1 MSKNSLTRRPH
12 GFTLIELLVVIAIIA
27 ILIALLL
34 PAVQQAREAARRSTC
49 KNNLKQIGLALH
61 NYHDTH
67 RTFPPGWVSQLEAE
81 IDNQGQWA
89 WGAFIL
95 PFMDQAGLYNAIQI
109 DSGLSLAAALSNASV
124 RDALLK
130 PQPAFRCPSDD
141 GKDMA
146 DNRKIGDN
154 AATPVLRDTPRSN
167 YVAANN
173 SMNMGL
179 DDDDN
184 SSPNTDG
191 ARANGCFYRNSR
203 TRMKDIVDGTSNTI
217 LVGER
222 ASELLRSTGT
232 VAPCNAATI
241 VGIRYEDASMAALA
255 WFNGS
260 GQSFVMFGADIAING
275 DGRVRNASNYDTN
288 NHCGRGINSFHEGGC
303 HVLLGDG
310 SVRFISENV
319 DHNNATTAVDS
330 IYERLVAR
338 KDRQV
343 IGEW

>member
-1 MSKNSLTRRPH
+1 MKKR

-34 PAVQQAREAARRSTC
+34 PAVQQAREAARRSSC

-67 RTFPPGWVSQLEAE
+67 RTFPPGWVSQPEAE
-81 IDNQGQWA
+81 VANHGQWA

-141 GKDMA
+141 GKDLTDTNA
-146 DNRKIGDN
+146 RRLGDN

-167 YVAANN
+167 YVAAN
-173 SMNMGL
+173 STMNMGL
-179 DDDDN
+179 DDAGTGSV
-184 SSPNTDG
+184 SSGVT
-191 ARANGCFYRNSR
+191 ANGCFYRNSR

-241 VGIRYEDASMAALA
+241 VGIKWVPQNSSGSWAPLA

-260 GQSFVMFGADIAING
+260 GQSYVMFGADIAING
-275 DGRVRNASNYDTN
+275 DGRVRNGSNYDTN
-288 NHCGRGINSFHEGGC
+288 NHCGRGINSFHEGGV
-303 HVLLGDG
+303 HVVLADG
-310 SVRFISENV
+310 AVRFLSENI
-319 DHNNATTAVDS
+319 DHNNATAAVDS
-330 IYERLVAR
+330 TYEYLVAR

-343 IGEW
+343 VGEF